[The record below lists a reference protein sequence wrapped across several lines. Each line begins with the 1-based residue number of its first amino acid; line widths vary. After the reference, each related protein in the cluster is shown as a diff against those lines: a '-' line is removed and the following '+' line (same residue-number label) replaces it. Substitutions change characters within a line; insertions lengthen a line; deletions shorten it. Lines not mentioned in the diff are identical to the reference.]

1 MSGGRSKPWMV
12 SVKLTANE
20 DVVEAYVGFSTS
32 SAHICRLAINRL
44 RKDRLEGR
52 DVTLASGWYFTT
64 TIQRISTKEAN
75 QWTGK
80 RL

>member
-1 MSGGRSKPWMV
+1 MV

-20 DVVEAYVGFSTS
+20 DVEETYVGFSTS
-32 SAHICRLAINRL
+32 SAHITRLAINRL
-44 RKDRLEGR
+44 KKDHLEGR
-52 DVTLASGWYFTT
+52 DITLASGWSFTAT
-64 TIQRISTKEAN
+64 VNRISTKEAN